1 MELNNDMEI
10 IKFQSNSNLFVALIQ
25 FTESEEYGIL
35 VAKNGRPRIFQESN
49 FYYHSASFL
58 FDFVTTKDNTLYTVI
73 KIKNPSSY
81 DDIINILEHFYDK

>member
-1 MELNNDMEI
+1 MELNDVMEI
-10 IKFQSNSNLFVALIQ
+10 IKFQSSSNLFVALVQ

-35 VAKNGRPRIFQESN
+35 VAKNGRPQIFQESN
-49 FYYHSASFL
+49 FYSHSASFS
-58 FDFVTTKDNTLYTVI
+58 FDFVPAKDNILYTVI